1 MALSN
6 YERVGKALEI
16 AKDALKPYISAQ
28 FQGVFGTGW
37 ENQLYGYVSTDAFV
51 AKEGVPFKDWDITAL
66 VSLLLGGWE
75 DVFRKTL
82 GKSERNLVFELRN
95 VRNDWGHQQP
105 FSLDASYRALDTIE
119 QLLRAVS
126 APEAAEIGKV
136 KLDILRTKFDDEAN
150 KERRRVVIK
159 KAESP
164 VSGQASNARLKS
176 WRDVIEPHP
185 DVASGRFQ
193 QAEFMAD
200 LWQVY
205 QGQASSEYQDPKEF
219 YRRTYL
225 TEGLK
230 NLLEGAVRRLSGDK
244 GDPVIELQT
253 NFGGGKTHSMLA
265 LWHLCSGA
273 PVNELPG
280 LEQFIAERKLTPP
293 GKVNK
298 VVLVGQKIS
307 PGQPS
312 KKPDGTIVNTLWGE
326 LAWQLGEQSGR
337 GGAEA
342 YAMVAEA
349 DKTGTNPGDALREL
363 FDRYAPVLVLVD
375 EWVAYARQ
383 LFTNQT
389 LPAGSFDT
397 QFTFAQTLS
406 ESARNADRCLLVLS
420 IPASDNEIGGEGGKA
435 SVDRLKNA
443 IGRVQAPWQPATD
456 EEGYEIVRRR
466 LFQDELDHVARDA
479 VIKSFADIYRKQ
491 STEFPG
497 ECKELAY
504 ERKLTRAY
512 PIHPLLFEQLTN
524 DWGALDRFQKT
535 RGVLRLMSEVIH
547 ALWMRQDDSLMIMPS
562 SVPMDEPDVVGELTR
577 YMDENWKPLIA
588 KDVDGAGSLPEQLD
602 KDNPSLG
609 RYAAARKVARA
620 IYLGS
625 APLQGATHRGLE
637 ERIIK
642 LACAQPDESP
652 AIYGDAL
659 RRLSEQATFLYMD
672 NKRYWFD
679 TQPTVRRMAE
689 DRAFRID
696 ASEVEDEII
705 KRLQRAASGERGLF
719 ERVHIGPRSPS
730 DIADEAAC
738 RLVILPPSFP
748 HVARADESPALSKSA
763 ELLDTKGTGGRLYRN
778 TLVFLA
784 ADKTRLR
791 DLEQST
797 RMYLAWKS
805 IWDDK
810 DKIELGAYQAKQT
823 EAQLSSSED
832 RVVVQIPEAYHWALY
847 PDQSD
852 PREPQT
858 WTEAKV
864 TGTDTLVVR
873 VSKKLE
879 SDGVLFKILGFAN
892 LRMELDRIPLWSQQ
906 YGGQA
911 VSIRQL
917 KEFFAQYVY
926 LPRLSSSRLIDR
938 AVSDGVSN
946 MNWDREAFAY
956 AEGRDDASGRFIGLK
971 AAANLDLDFPPS
983 ALIVK
988 PEAAMEQLEAEEAAR
1003 KEQSSGSDRFVAE
1016 SPSSLVSQRAFPDT
1030 VSSDFKVGTSGQGT
1044 DTDVSAVPRLPTR
1057 FYGKK
1062 KLKWMTMSSEA
1073 GKVQEALSRLFG
1085 LVGADV
1091 EISLDIHVNA
1101 PKGIDADLQRVIREN
1116 CNVLKFDDY
1125 GMEDE

>member
-1 MALSN
+1 MALTN
-6 YERVGKALEI
+6 YERVGKALE
-16 AKDALKPYISAQ
+16 L
-28 FQGVFGTGW
+28 
-37 ENQLYGYVSTDAFV
+37 
-51 AKEGVPFKDWDITAL
+51 AKEGLKPFITSQIKGVLGANWEDKLSGYVNSDSFVVKEGLPFKDWDITAL
-66 VSLLLGGWE
+66 VALLLGAWE
-75 DVFRKTL
+75 DIFRKTL
-82 GKSERNLVFELRN
+82 GKSERNLVYELRN
-95 VRNDWGHQQP
+95 IRNDWGHQQP
-105 FSLDASYRALDTIE
+105 FSLDAAYRALDSIE

-126 APEAAEIGKV
+126 SSEADEVGKS
-136 KLDILRTKFDDEAN
+136 KMEILRIKFDDEAK
-150 KERRRVVIK
+150 KEIKRVVVK
-159 KAESP
+159 KAEGKAESP
-164 VSGQASNARLKS
+164 STNGRLKS
-176 WRDVIEPHP
+176 WREVISPHP

-219 YRRTYL
+219 FRRTYL

-230 NLLEGAVRRLSGDK
+230 NLLEGAVRRLSGEK
-244 GDPVIELQT
+244 ADPVIELQT

-280 LEQFIAERKLTPP
+280 LEQFVAERKLSPP
-293 GKVNK
+293 GKVNR

-312 KKPDGTIVNTLWGE
+312 RKADGTIVNTLWGE
-326 LAWQLGEQSGR
+326 LAWQLGEQSGE
-337 GGAEA
+337 GGAKA
-342 YAMVAEA
+342 YAMLAEA
-349 DKTGTNPGDALREL
+349 DRTGTNPGDALREL
-363 FDRYAPVLVLVD
+363 FDRYAPVLVLID

-466 LFQDELDHVARDA
+466 LFQDDVDHVARDA
-479 VIKSFADIYRKQ
+479 VVKSFSDIYRKQ

-497 ECKELAY
+497 ECKELSY
-504 ERKLTRAY
+504 ERKLARAY

-562 SVPMDEPDVVGELTR
+562 SIPMDEPEVVSELTR

-588 KDVDGAGSLPEQLD
+588 KDVDGSGSLPEQLD

-642 LACAQPDESP
+642 LACAQPEESP

-659 RRLSEQATFLYMD
+659 RRLAEQATFLYMD

-696 ASEVEDEII
+696 TSEVEDEII
-705 KRLQRAASGERGLF
+705 KRLQRASSGDKGLF
-719 ERVHIGPRSPS
+719 ERIHIGPRSPS
-730 DIADEAAC
+730 DIPDESVC

-748 HVARADESPALSKSA
+748 HVARADESPALTKVA
-763 ELLDTKGTGGRLYRN
+763 ELSDTKGTGGRLYRN

-791 DLEQST
+791 DLEEST

-805 IWDDK
+805 IWEERDK
-810 DKIELGAYQAKQT
+810 LELGAYQAKQT
-823 EAQLSSSED
+823 ENQLGSSEE
-832 RVVVQIPEAYHWALY
+832 RMVVQIPEAYHWAIY
-847 PDQSD
+847 PDQAD
-852 PREPQT
+852 PHDAQK

-864 TGTDTLVVR
+864 TGTDPLVLR
-873 VSKKLE
+873 TSKKLE
-879 SDGVLFKILGFAN
+879 SDGVLFRTLGFAN
-892 LRMELDRIPLWSQQ
+892 LKMELDRVPLWSPQ
-906 YGGQA
+906 YGGTA
-911 VSIRQL
+911 VSISQL
-917 KEFFAQYVY
+917 KEYFAQYIY
-926 LPRLSSSRLIDR
+926 LPRLSSLRLIDR
-938 AVSDGVSN
+938 AISDGVSN
-946 MNWDREAFAY
+946 MNWEIEAFAY
-956 AEGRDDASGRFIGLK
+956 AEGWDEPGKRFIGLK
-971 AAANLDLDFPPS
+971 VGEVLSPDFPAH
-983 ALIVK
+983 ALVVAPK
-988 PEAAMEQLEAEEAAR
+988 AAREQLDSDAAKRKAQPESTLDTGGSTTRYGSGEQTSKPGNGQINPGSADPAE
-1003 KEQSSGSDRFVAE
+1003 
-1016 SPSSLVSQRAFPDT
+1016 PT
-1030 VSSDFKVGTSGQGT
+1030 
-1044 DTDVSAVPRLPTR
+1044 AVRLPTR

-1062 KLKWMTMSSEA
+1062 TLRWMTMSSDA
-1073 GKVQEALSRLFG
+1073 GKIQEALSRLFG
-1085 LVGADV
+1085 LVGAEV
-1091 EISLDIHVNA
+1091 EVSIDIHVKA
-1101 PKGIDADLQRVIREN
+1101 PKGIDPDVQRVVREN

-1125 GMEDE
+1125 GMEDD

>member
-1 MALSN
+1 MAQTN
-6 YERVGKALEI
+6 YERVGRGLEI
-16 AKDALKPYISAQ
+16 AKDAIKPFIIAQ
-28 FQGVFGTGW
+28 FKGVLGGSW
-37 ENQLYGYVSTDAFV
+37 ENRLLAYVNADAFV
-51 AKEGVPFKDWDITAL
+51 LKEGVPFKEWDITAL
-66 VSLLLGGWE
+66 VALMLGAWE

-82 GKSERNLVFELRN
+82 GKAERNLVFELRN
-95 VRNDWGHQQP
+95 IRNDWGHQQA
-105 FSLDASYRALDTIE
+105 FSLDTAYRALDTIE

-126 APEAAEIGKV
+126 APEAAEVGRSKME
-136 KLDILRTKFDDEAN
+136 ILRLKFDDEAK
-150 KERRRVVIK
+150 KEIKRVVVK
-159 KAESP
+159 KAETAAEGP
-164 VSGQASNARLKS
+164 VVGGRLKS
-176 WRDVIEPHP
+176 WRDVIVPHP

-205 QGQASSEYQDPKEF
+205 QGQASSEYQEPKEF

-273 PVNELPG
+273 AVNELPG
-280 LEQFIAERKLTPP
+280 LEQFIAERKLTAP
-293 GKVNK
+293 GKVNR

-307 PGQPS
+307 PGQPN
-312 KKPDGTIVNTLWGE
+312 KKPDGTVINTLWGE
-326 LAWQLGEQSGR
+326 LAWQLGEQSGE
-337 GGAEA
+337 GGAKA
-342 YAMVAEA
+342 YSMIAEA
-349 DKTGTNPGDALREL
+349 DRTGTNPGDALREL

-435 SVDRLKNA
+435 AVDRLKNA

-466 LFQDELDHVARDA
+466 LFQENVDHVARDA
-479 VIKSFADIYRKQ
+479 VVKSFADIYRKQ

-497 ECKELAY
+497 ECKELSY

-562 SVPMDEPDVVGELTR
+562 GVPMDEPDVVSELTR

-642 LACAQPDESP
+642 LACAQPEESP

-659 RRLSEQATFLYMD
+659 RRLAEQATFLYMD

-696 ASEVEDEII
+696 ATEVEDEIV
-705 KRLQRAASGERGLF
+705 KRLQRAASGDKGLF
-719 ERVHIGPRSPS
+719 ERIHSCPRSPS
-730 DIADEAAC
+730 DVADEAAC

-748 HVARADESPALSKSA
+748 HVARADESPALAKAA
-763 ELLDTKGTGGRLYRN
+763 ELLDTKGSGGRLYRN

-805 IWDDK
+805 IWDERDK
-810 DKIELGAYQAKQT
+810 LGLGSYQAKQT
-823 EAQLSSSED
+823 ENQLSSSED

-852 PREPQT
+852 PREPQV

-864 TGTDTLVVR
+864 TGNDPLVLR
-873 VSKKLE
+873 TSKKLE
-879 SDGVLFKILGFAN
+879 GDGVLFRILGFAN
-892 LRMELDRIPLWSQQ
+892 LKMELDRIPLWSPQ
-906 YGGQA
+906 YECNA
-911 VSIRQL
+911 VTIKQL
-917 KEFFAQYVY
+917 KEYFAQYVY

-938 AVSDGVSN
+938 ALSDGVSN
-946 MNWDREAFAY
+946 MNWEMEAFAY
-956 AEGRDDASGRFIGLK
+956 AEGWDDANKRFIGLK
-971 AAANLDLDFPPS
+971 TGEVINLDFPIN
-983 ALIVK
+983 ALVVR
-988 PEAAMEQLEAEEAAR
+988 PVAAR
-1003 KEQSSGSDRFVAE
+1003 IQLDADEENRKTQTEGNAGTGDTAGKGSSGVTQSSGQSGG
-1016 SPSSLVSQRAFPDT
+1016 
-1030 VSSDFKVGTSGQGT
+1030 VGVQGKT
-1044 DTDVSAVPRLPTR
+1044 EVPVQTAAQRLPNR

-1062 KLKWMTMSSEA
+1062 ALKWMTMSSDA
-1073 GKVQEALSRLFG
+1073 GKIQEALSRLFG
-1085 LVGADV
+1085 LVGAEV
-1091 EISLDIHVNA
+1091 EISLDIHVKA
-1101 PKGIDADLQRVIREN
+1101 PKGIDTDLQRMIREN

-1125 GMEDE
+1125 GLEEE

>member
-1 MALSN
+1 M
-6 YERVGKALEI
+6 
-16 AKDALKPYISAQ
+16 
-28 FQGVFGTGW
+28 
-37 ENQLYGYVSTDAFV
+37 
-51 AKEGVPFKDWDITAL
+51 
-66 VSLLLGGWE
+66 
-75 DVFRKTL
+75 
-82 GKSERNLVFELRN
+82 
-95 VRNDWGHQQP
+95 
-105 FSLDASYRALDTIE
+105 
-119 QLLRAVS
+119 
-126 APEAAEIGKV
+126 
-136 KLDILRTKFDDEAN
+136 
-150 KERRRVVIK
+150 IK

-443 IGRVQAPWQPATD
+443 IGCVQAPWQPATD

-512 PIHPLLFEQLTN
+512 PIHPLLFEQ
-524 DWGALDRFQKT
+524 
-535 RGVLRLMSEVIH
+535 
-547 ALWMRQDDSLMIMPS
+547 
-562 SVPMDEPDVVGELTR
+562 
-577 YMDENWKPLIA
+577 
-588 KDVDGAGSLPEQLD
+588 
-602 KDNPSLG
+602 
-609 RYAAARKVARA
+609 
-620 IYLGS
+620 
-625 APLQGATHRGLE
+625 
-637 ERIIK
+637 
-642 LACAQPDESP
+642 
-652 AIYGDAL
+652 
-659 RRLSEQATFLYMD
+659 
-672 NKRYWFD
+672 
-679 TQPTVRRMAE
+679 
-689 DRAFRID
+689 
-696 ASEVEDEII
+696 
-705 KRLQRAASGERGLF
+705 
-719 ERVHIGPRSPS
+719 
-730 DIADEAAC
+730 
-738 RLVILPPSFP
+738 
-748 HVARADESPALSKSA
+748 
-763 ELLDTKGTGGRLYRN
+763 
-778 TLVFLA
+778 
-784 ADKTRLR
+784 
-791 DLEQST
+791 
-797 RMYLAWKS
+797 
-805 IWDDK
+805 
-810 DKIELGAYQAKQT
+810 
-823 EAQLSSSED
+823 
-832 RVVVQIPEAYHWALY
+832 
-847 PDQSD
+847 
-852 PREPQT
+852 
-858 WTEAKV
+858 
-864 TGTDTLVVR
+864 
-873 VSKKLE
+873 
-879 SDGVLFKILGFAN
+879 
-892 LRMELDRIPLWSQQ
+892 
-906 YGGQA
+906 
-911 VSIRQL
+911 
-917 KEFFAQYVY
+917 
-926 LPRLSSSRLIDR
+926 
-938 AVSDGVSN
+938 
-946 MNWDREAFAY
+946 
-956 AEGRDDASGRFIGLK
+956 
-971 AAANLDLDFPPS
+971 
-983 ALIVK
+983 
-988 PEAAMEQLEAEEAAR
+988 
-1003 KEQSSGSDRFVAE
+1003 
-1016 SPSSLVSQRAFPDT
+1016 
-1030 VSSDFKVGTSGQGT
+1030 
-1044 DTDVSAVPRLPTR
+1044 
-1057 FYGKK
+1057 
-1062 KLKWMTMSSEA
+1062 
-1073 GKVQEALSRLFG
+1073 
-1085 LVGADV
+1085 
-1091 EISLDIHVNA
+1091 
-1101 PKGIDADLQRVIREN
+1101 
-1116 CNVLKFDDY
+1116 
-1125 GMEDE
+1125 

>member
-1 MALSN
+1 MAVTN
-6 YERVGKALEI
+6 YERVGKALDI
-16 AKDALKPYISAQ
+16 AKEALKPFIIAQ
-28 FQGVFGTGW
+28 FKGVLGGNW
-37 ENQLYGYVSTDAFV
+37 ENRLLGYVNADAFV
-51 AKEGVPFKDWDITAL
+51 VKEGVPFKDWDVTAL
-66 VSLLLGGWE
+66 VALLLGAWE

-82 GKSERNLVFELRN
+82 GKAERNLVFELRN
-95 VRNDWGHQQP
+95 IRNDWGHQQP
-105 FSLDASYRALDTIE
+105 FSLDAAYRALDSIE

-126 APEAAEIGKV
+126 SPEAAEVGKS
-136 KLDILRTKFDDEAN
+136 KMEILRIKFDDEAK
-150 KERRRVVIK
+150 KEIKRVVVK
-159 KAESP
+159 KAEGVAESP
-164 VSGQASNARLKS
+164 QAGARLKS
-176 WRDVIEPHP
+176 WRDVISPHP

-219 YRRTYL
+219 FRRTYL

-273 PVNELPG
+273 AVNELPG
-280 LEQFIAERKLTPP
+280 LEQFIAERKLTTP
-293 GKVNK
+293 GKVNR

-312 KKPDGTIVNTLWGE
+312 KKADGTVVNTLWGE
-326 LAWQLGEQSGR
+326 LAWQLGEQSGE
-337 GGAEA
+337 GGAKA
-342 YAMVAEA
+342 YSMVAEA
-349 DKTGTNPGDALREL
+349 DRTGTNPGDTLREL
-363 FDRYAPVLVLVD
+363 FDRYAPVLILID

-406 ESARNADRCLLVLS
+406 ESARNADRCLLILS
-420 IPASDNEIGGEGGKA
+420 IPASDNEIGGDGGKA

-466 LFQDELDHVARDA
+466 LFQDDVDHVARDA
-479 VIKSFADIYRKQ
+479 VVKSFADIYRKQ

-497 ECKELAY
+497 ECKELSY

-547 ALWMRQDDSLMIMPS
+547 ALWMRQDDSLMILPS
-562 SVPMDEPDVVGELTR
+562 SIPMDEPDVVSELTR

-588 KDVDGAGSLPEQLD
+588 KDVDGSGSLPEQLD

-642 LACAQPDESP
+642 LACAQPEESP

-659 RRLSEQATFLYMD
+659 RRLAEQATFLYMD

-696 ASEVEDEII
+696 AVEVEDEII
-705 KRLQRAASGERGLF
+705 KRLQRAASGEKGLF

-730 DIADEAAC
+730 DIADEAVC

-748 HVARADESPALSKSA
+748 HVARAEESPALAKSA

-805 IWDDK
+805 IWDEREK
-810 DKIELGAYQAKQT
+810 LELGSYQAKQT
-823 EAQLSSSED
+823 ENQLGSSED

-852 PREPQT
+852 PRETQS

-864 TGTDTLVVR
+864 TGTDPLVLR
-873 VSKKLE
+873 TSKKLE
-879 SDGVLFKILGFAN
+879 GDGVLFRTLGFAN
-892 LRMELDRIPLWSQQ
+892 LKMELDRVPLWSPQ
-906 YGGQA
+906 YEGNA
-911 VSIRQL
+911 VTIRQL
-917 KEFFAQYVY
+917 KEYFAQYVY

-938 AVSDGVSN
+938 AISDGVSN
-946 MNWDREAFAY
+946 MNWEIEAFAY
-956 AEGRDDASGRFIGLK
+956 AEGWDEANKRYLGLK
-971 AAANLDLDFPPS
+971 VGEVLNLDFPVNALVVRPQCARSQMDADS
-983 ALIVK
+983 AT
-988 PEAAMEQLEAEEAAR
+988 R
-1003 KEQSSGSDRFVAE
+1003 KEQPEGSKGAGGNEGKGASDVT
-1016 SPSSLVSQRAFPDT
+1016 SVPGSNGGPDSQGKPKT
-1030 VSSDFKVGTSGQGT
+1030 PEQPQVQ
-1044 DTDVSAVPRLPTR
+1044 RLPNR

-1062 KLKWMTMSSEA
+1062 TLKWMTMSSDA

-1085 LVGADV
+1085 LIGAEV
-1091 EISLDIHVNA
+1091 EISLDIHVKA
-1101 PKGIDADLQRVIREN
+1101 PKGIDADLQRVVREN
-1116 CNVLKFDDY
+1116 CNVLKFEDY
-1125 GMEDE
+1125 GMEEE